1 MAGHGAVSGHLWLD
15 GLCQLLAELHAP
27 LVVGVDVP
35 DDALGED
42 LVLVHGDDGAQREGV
57 HGVHHDGVGGSV
69 TLVTQIIYHV
79 SVYVCTCHG
88 ATQVAL

>member
-1 MAGHGAVSGHLWLD
+1 MHLTCHLWLYSL
-15 GLCQLLAELHAP
+15 GQLFAQLDAP

-57 HGVHHDGVGGSV
+57 HGVHHDGVGWSV
-69 TLVTQIIYHV
+69 TLVTQTI
-79 SVYVCTCHG
+79 
-88 ATQVAL
+88 